1 MHARRW
7 AGGVSD
13 GASSVQASDSLP
25 KGSLEI
31 RPLFRLSCPFL
42 GAVTRPSL
50 LEAPS
55 LLSLTKFIFLSLDTC
70 CFSSVSISV
79 ILSLRVSPRPR

>member
-31 RPLFRLSCPFL
+31 RPLFRLSCPLPGRGDQAFSFG
-42 GAVTRPSL
+42 GALAPQFDKVHTFEPRYL
-50 LEAPS
+50 L
-55 LLSLTKFIFLSLDTC
+55 F
-70 CFSSVSISV
+70 
-79 ILSLRVSPRPR
+79 